1 MTQGTSD
8 IKVDDIIK
16 DMSEDDVQVVKDVA
30 TEDTTDLEKAGNESP
45 VIRFVNYLIFDA
57 IKQGASD
64 IHIEPKEKAL
74 KIRYRIDG
82 VLFEAMNPPH
92 TMQAAVVSRLKIM
105 ANLDISERRLPR
117 TGASAAS

>member
-1 MTQGTSD
+1 MA
-8 IKVDDIIK
+8 
-16 DMSEDDVQVVKDVA
+16 EDDVQVVKEAKDDV
-30 TEDTTDLEKAGNESP
+30 TDLEKMGNESP

-74 KIRYRIDG
+74 KVRYRIDG

-92 TMQAAVVSRLKIM
+92 RCTRPSSR
-105 ANLDISERRLPR
+105 A
-117 TGASAAS
+117 

>member
-1 MTQGTSD
+1 M
-8 IKVDDIIK
+8 
-16 DMSEDDVQVVKDVA
+16 
-30 TEDTTDLEKAGNESP
+30 GNESP

-82 VLFEAMNPPH
+82 MLFEAMNPPH
-92 TMQAAVVSRLKIM
+92 TMHAGDRLAPEDHGEPGHLRAPPAAGRPHPRDGPRPQDRPAREHAAHRL
-105 ANLDISERRLPR
+105 RRE
-117 TGASAAS
+117 GA